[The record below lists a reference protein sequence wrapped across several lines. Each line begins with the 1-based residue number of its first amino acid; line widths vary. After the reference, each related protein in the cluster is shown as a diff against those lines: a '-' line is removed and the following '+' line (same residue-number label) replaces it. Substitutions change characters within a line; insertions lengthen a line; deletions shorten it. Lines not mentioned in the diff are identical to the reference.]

1 MVRLVDQD
9 DCAREICEVGGEG
22 RMGKHS
28 QWIGSIAAVVTAGIA
43 FTAYNSPVFQNQ
55 ILREEN
61 SRLQIEKNSLDN
73 MVKETSKLIW
83 SYACTEFPLSL
94 QITFQGYHPESRVSP
109 RIV

>member
-1 MVRLVDQD
+1 MTAPEKYAKWAVKV
-9 DCAREICEVGGEG
+9 EWGNIP
-22 RMGKHS
+22 

-94 QITFQGYHPESRVSP
+94 QITFQGYHPESCEVIR
-109 RIV
+109 